1 MAYKLTPEEK
11 KSIVVIETLKKTIR
25 NKSCQFTAV
34 TRWYG
39 GYVLVENQPPEQTA
53 SVDEGSKVWADELDV
68 IDQDFYDGN
77 IEYKDFSENLTAL
90 EKERI
95 LNTEYLD
102 LEEKGWEID
111 DSEIWL
117 LGKLM
122 VEEVEREKKPVSS
135 GNPWANLV

>member
-1 MAYKLTPEEK
+1 MAYKLTPENK
-11 KSIVVIETLKKTIR
+11 KSIVVVETFQKSLR
-25 NKSCQFTAV
+25 NKTCQFTAV

-39 GYVLVENQPPEQTA
+39 GYVLVENLPGDQTPPF
-53 SVDEGSKVWADELDV
+53 DESRKICADELD
-68 IDQDFYDGN
+68 ILDQDFYDGD

-95 LNTEYLD
+95 FNTEYLD
-102 LEEKGWEID
+102 LEDKGWEIE

-122 VEEVEREKKPVSS
+122 VEEIEREKKPVSS

>member
-1 MAYKLTPEEK
+1 MAYRLTPEQK
-11 KSIVVIETLKKTIR
+11 KSIVVIETFKKTIR
-25 NKSCQFTAV
+25 NKECQFTAV

-39 GYVLVENQPPEQTA
+39 GNVLVENLPADQTPPFAE
-53 SVDEGSKVWADELDV
+53 DSKIWADELDV
-68 IDQDFYDGN
+68 LDQDFYDGN

-95 LNTEYLD
+95 FNTEYLD

-122 VEEVEREKKPVSS
+122 VEEVEREKRPVSS

>member
-1 MAYKLTPEEK
+1 MAYKITPEEK
-11 KSIVVIETLKKTIR
+11 KSIVVVETFQKTIR
-25 NKSCQFTAV
+25 NKKCQFTAV

-39 GYVLVENQPPEQTA
+39 GYVLVENQPPEQTPPL
-53 SVDEGSKVWADELDV
+53 DENSQILADELDI
-68 IDQDFYDGN
+68 IDQDFFDGN

-95 LNTEYLD
+95 FNTEYLD
-102 LEEKGWEID
+102 LEDKGWEID

-122 VEEVEREKKPVSS
+122 IEEIEREKRPVST